1 MKMRKIYK
9 RLLIV
14 LILIYVIYVIINQQK
29 VLNQYSKESQGISAK
44 IEAQK
49 EYNSELA
56 NEKENV
62 NSKEFIENAARE
74 KLGMYYPNEKVY
86 VDKGM

>member
-1 MKMRKIYK
+1 MKRIYK

-29 VLNQYSKESQGISAK
+29 VLNQYSKESKEISTK
-44 IEAQK
+44 IETQK

-62 NSKEFIENAARE
+62 NSKEFIENTARE